1 MVWNAV
7 DCDAPE
13 NQKALSIARAVFEDL
28 GLEAQE
34 AIAKVCSEVTFC
46 GSAVI
51 DRSGLYP
58 GDIGVFSF
66 DLKKVSLWVPAL
78 EHASELAIKG
88 LVAHEL
94 GHAYDCATTGR
105 CGQSVAPR
113 DIAEAE
119 ERANQHASGWG
130 FGEAIEAAHTELDA
144 RFF

>member
-1 MVWNAV
+1 MDWN
-7 DCDAPE
+7 DSNCDVPGKRKVV
-13 NQKALSIARAVFEDL
+13 NLARAVFEEL
-28 GLEAQE
+28 GAEFQR
-34 AIAKVCSEVTFC
+34 AIEEICSEVAFYGLTR
-46 GSAVI
+46 V
-51 DRSGLYP
+51 DESGLYP
-58 GDIGVFSF
+58 GDIAVFSY
-66 DLKKVSLWVPAL
+66 DLKRISLWIPAI
-78 EHASELAIKG
+78 EHASEIAITG

-94 GHAYDCATTGR
+94 GHAYDCATIGR